1 MQEYLPWGILFIFF
15 VVVIGIFQNK
25 TPGFGK
31 YTTSALIFTIVLFVA
46 AMAFF
51 TDRLEWAPLAN
62 ILFAA
67 LGFAGGLV
75 TTKIAGKGDDA

>member
-1 MQEYLPWGILFIFF
+1 VLEFLPWGILFVFF
-15 VVVIGIFQNK
+15 VVVIGIFQSK

-31 YTTSALIFTIVLFVA
+31 YTTSTLIFTIVLFVA
-46 AMAFF
+46 SMAFF

-67 LGFAGGLV
+67 LGFAGGLI
-75 TTKIAGKGDDA
+75 TNKAASKDSDS